1 MKEQIIKRYKV
12 PFFLRQKLG
21 EFIASHNLAN
31 KPIILHI
38 PVQDGWN
45 IPYRRVLQLTCN
57 DIAEVK
63 LLLNIESNNF
73 LKVANAYETETTIN
87 IVCAG

>member
-1 MKEQIIKRYKV
+1 MEEKIIKRYKV
-12 PFFLRQKLG
+12 PFFKRQKLG
-21 EFIASHNLAN
+21 EFITLNNLTN
-31 KPIILHI
+31 KPIMLHI

-45 IPYRRVLQLTCN
+45 IPYRRVLELTCN

-63 LLLNIESNNF
+63 LLLHNERNQF

>member
-1 MKEQIIKRYKV
+1 MS
-12 PFFLRQKLG
+12 
-21 EFIASHNLAN
+21 EFIASHNLTN
-31 KPIILHI
+31 KKIILHI

-45 IPYRRVLQLTCN
+45 IPYRRVLQLTYE

-63 LLLNIESNNF
+63 LLLHTIGNNF

>member
-21 EFIASHNLAN
+21 EFIASHNFDN

-45 IPYRRVLQLTCN
+45 IPYRRVLELTCK

-63 LLLNIESNNF
+63 LLLHNVNNHF
-73 LKVANAYETETTIN
+73 LKVANAYETENTIN